1 MAWPATAC
9 RHAFHRELKIFPPR
23 LFNGFPGS
31 RSTRPYPAC
40 YLEIG
45 MRLAPTAQAATLFL
59 AGQQALLLR
68 W

>member
-1 MAWPATAC
+1 MAGNGLPP
-9 RHAFHRELKIFPPR
+9 RLSPKIEYILPR

-31 RSTRPYPAC
+31 RSTRPHPAC

-45 MRLAPTAQAATLFL
+45 MRLAPTAQAATVFL